1 MLKRLLTVSR
11 TQVYSYCLALQLSFV
26 RCCFTSFSARSFTA
40 LGLIPSM
47 RGQASQRFLDTV
59 SQLPEVTGR
68 RNMSSS
74 ATTWRNN
81 TRSSVTLN
89 FRHGL
94 LPGLIGEE
102 GPTSA
107 SMVEIYIPED
117 KRKRHFNTAGG
128 NYLCMKWKKKFVAWL
143 YSVQVLV
150 NSTRTGWR
158 VRPSS
163 LVIPGFEIAR
173 ETSQRN
179 PTRDALVLYSFYDSL
194 KPDLYYEKIAAT
206 CDTRH
211 VAATCDSDG
220 RFILFCRKSSAT
232 SGKYTWLANAQL
244 ATWVS
249 HVAMHVASHVAMH
262 AVAKVEP
269 GSTFAMSRCDSL
281 RQPATGVSPVAKLV
295 AKHVAAIFH
304 SINRA

>member
-1 MLKRLLTVSR
+1 MLKRLLIVSR

-47 RGQASQRFLDTV
+47 RGQASQRFLDTF
-59 SQLPEVTGR
+59 SQLPEVTRR

-194 KPDLYYEKIAAT
+194 NLSI
-206 CDTRH
+206 
-211 VAATCDSDG
+211 
-220 RFILFCRKSSAT
+220 
-232 SGKYTWLANAQL
+232 
-244 ATWVS
+244 VS
-249 HVAMHVASHVAMH
+249 HR
-262 AVAKVEP
+262 
-269 GSTFAMSRCDSL
+269 STACNVVC
-281 RQPATGVSPVAKLV
+281 ATGLYALSQLDFLASIRDGIVCDLGFYPRLYGSCKL
-295 AKHVAAIFH
+295 ALQ
-304 SINRA
+304 

>member
-128 NYLCMKWKKKFVAWL
+128 NYLCTKWKKTFVAWL
-143 YSVQVLV
+143 QCTRTCKLDSYRLTSQTLFTRDSGVRNCAGNESAKSDSWRTRVVLV
-150 NSTRTGWR
+150 LR
-158 VRPSS
+158 
-163 LVIPGFEIAR
+163 LA
-173 ETSQRN
+173 
-179 PTRDALVLYSFYDSL
+179 
-194 KPDLYYEKIAAT
+194 KPL
-206 CDTRH
+206 
-211 VAATCDSDG
+211 
-220 RFILFCRKSSAT
+220 
-232 SGKYTWLANAQL
+232 
-244 ATWVS
+244 
-249 HVAMHVASHVAMH
+249 
-262 AVAKVEP
+262 
-269 GSTFAMSRCDSL
+269 
-281 RQPATGVSPVAKLV
+281 
-295 AKHVAAIFH
+295 
-304 SINRA
+304 